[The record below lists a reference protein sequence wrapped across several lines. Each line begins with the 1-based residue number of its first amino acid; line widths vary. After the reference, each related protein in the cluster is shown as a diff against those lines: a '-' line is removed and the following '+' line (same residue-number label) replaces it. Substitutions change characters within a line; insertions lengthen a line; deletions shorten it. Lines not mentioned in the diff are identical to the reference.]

1 MGEGEGRRRVVVGVS
16 GSLGSL
22 AALHRAAYEARRGGA
37 DLLAVLA
44 WQPPGGDIAHRRAMI
59 PSPVADFRRAA
70 GRRLLAALD
79 TAFGDAGPRVPFQG
93 LVVRGSAGPAL
104 VEIAGRADD
113 LLVVGAG
120 GRGRIRR
127 ALFPSVARYCVAHA
141 GCPVLAVPPS
151 PLQSELATVHRR
163 ISLRLPLDARELTE
177 GGPRPAS

>member
-120 GRGRIRR
+120 
-127 ALFPSVARYCVAHA
+127 AAA
-141 GCPVLAVPPS
+141 GYAAPCSPPS
-151 PLQSELATVHRR
+151 PGTASRTPAAPSWPFR
-163 ISLRLPLDARELTE
+163 
-177 GGPRPAS
+177 PRPCRANSPPCTVGSACGCRSTPGS